1 MKVSLKQKQAMLFG
15 SAVLVVASVLAQLSA
30 LFSSPSS
37 SEASTVMLNFT
48 VQEAGSDNVYQQ
60 QVSALWAIKDL
71 LKVTADQNAAI
82 IQFQSVMS
90 TMTLATLIIVGFVL
104 WITLTVHGEAKPPKK
119 KTASKAAA
127 SE

>member
-1 MKVSLKQKQAMLFG
+1 MLFG

>member
-1 MKVSLKQKQAMLFG
+1 
-15 SAVLVVASVLAQLSA
+15 
-30 LFSSPSS
+30 
-37 SEASTVMLNFT
+37 MLNFT
-48 VQEAGSDNVYQQ
+48 LQEAGSDNVYQQ

-104 WITLTVHGEAKPPKK
+104 WITLTVHGEPNPAKK
-119 KTASKAAA
+119 KAASKSATTD
-127 SE
+127 

>member
-1 MKVSLKQKQAMLFG
+1 MKVSLKQKKAMLAG
-15 SAVLVVASVLAQLSA
+15 SAALVLASVLAQLSA

-48 VQEAGSDNVYQQ
+48 LQEAGSDNVYQQ

-82 IQFQSVMS
+82 IQYQSVLS
-90 TMTLATLIIVGFVL
+90 TLGLATLILVGFVL
-104 WITLTVHGEAKPPKK
+104 WISLTVHGDPNQPKK
-119 KTASKAAA
+119 KASSK
-127 SE
+127 SPSTK